1 MITRVVRLSF
11 EPSKLDDFYQ
21 VFEASKLQIAAF
33 NGCIGLQLMQDATEK
48 NVLYTLSFW
57 ENEACLNKYR
67 FSELFKTTWAQTKI
81 LFNNKPQ
88 AFSLE
93 LLQKVK

>member
-11 EPSKLDDFYQ
+11 DPNNLTDFYK
-21 VFEASKLQIAAF
+21 VFEASKIHIAAF
-33 NGCIGLQLMQDATEK
+33 EGCNGLQLMQDATEK
-48 NVLYTLSFW
+48 NVLYTLSYW
-57 ENEACLNKYR
+57 ENEECLNKYR
-67 FSELFKTTWAQTKI
+67 FSDLFKATWSETKI

>member
-1 MITRVVRLSF
+1 MITRIVRLSF
-11 EPSKLDDFYQ
+11 EPSKLEDFYK
-21 VFEASKLQIAAF
+21 VFEATKLQIAAF
-33 NGCIGLQLMQDATEK
+33 EGCNGLQLMQDAAEK
-48 NVLYTLSFW
+48 NVIYTLSYW
-57 ENEACLNKYR
+57 ENEASLNKYR
-67 FSELFKTTWAQTKI
+67 FSELFKVTWSQTKI

>member
-11 EPSKLDDFYQ
+11 EPSKVVEFYK
-21 VFEASKLQIAAF
+21 VFEATKLQIAAF
-33 NGCIGLQLMQDATEK
+33 EGCNGLQLMQDASEK
-48 NVLYTLSFW
+48 NVIYTLSYW
-57 ENEACLNKYR
+57 ENEASLNKYR
-67 FSELFKTTWAQTKI
+67 FSDLFKATWSQTKI

-88 AFSLE
+88 ACSLE

>member
-11 EPSKLDDFYQ
+11 EPSNLAIFYK
-21 VFEASKLQIAAF
+21 VFEDSKLHIAAF
-33 NGCIGLQLMQDATEK
+33 EGCNGLQLMQDVTEK
-48 NVLYTLSFW
+48 NVLYTISYW
-57 ENEACLNKYR
+57 ENEECLNKYR
-67 FSELFKTTWAQTKI
+67 FSELFKATWRQTKI

-93 LLQKVK
+93 LLQKVN

>member
-11 EPSKLDDFYQ
+11 EPSKLANFYE
-21 VFEASKLQIAAF
+21 VFEASKLHIASF
-33 NGCIGLQLMQDATEK
+33 EGCNGLQLMQDATEK
-48 NVLYTLSFW
+48 NVLYTLSYW
-57 ENEACLNKYR
+57 ENEDCLNKYR
-67 FSELFKTTWAQTKI
+67 FSELFKATWSKTKI

>member
-1 MITRVVRLSF
+1 MITRIVRLSF
-11 EPSKLDDFYQ
+11 EPTQLAAFYA

-33 NGCIGLQLMQDATEK
+33 DGCNGLQLMQDANEK
-48 NVLYTLSFW
+48 NVLYTLSYW
-57 ENEACLNKYR
+57 ESEAHLNKYR
-67 FSELFKTTWAQTKI
+67 FSDLFKSTWAQTKI

-88 AFSLE
+88 AFSLQ

>member
-1 MITRVVRLSF
+1 MITRIVRLSF
-11 EPSKLDDFYQ
+11 EPAKVNDFYK

-33 NGCIGLQLMQDATEK
+33 KGCNGLQLMQDANEK
-48 NVLYTLSFW
+48 NVLYTLSYW
-57 ENEACLNKYR
+57 ESEEHLNKYR
-67 FSELFKTTWAQTKI
+67 FSNLFKTTWAQTKI
-81 LFNNKPQ
+81 LFDNKPQ

>member
-1 MITRVVRLSF
+1 MITRIVRLSF
-11 EPSKLDDFYQ
+11 DPAKLDEFYA

-33 NGCIGLQLMQDATEK
+33 EGCNGLQLMQDANEK
-48 NVLYTLSFW
+48 NVLYTLSYW
-57 ENEACLNKYR
+57 DSEAHLNKYR

>member
-1 MITRVVRLSF
+1 MITRIVRLSF
-11 EPSKLDDFYQ
+11 EPNKLEDFNK
-21 VFEASKLQIAAF
+21 VFEATKLQIAAF
-33 NGCIGLQLMQDATEK
+33 EGCNGLQLMQDATEK
-48 NVLYTLSFW
+48 NVIYTLSYW
-57 ENEACLNKYR
+57 ENEASLNKYR
-67 FSELFKTTWAQTKI
+67 FSELFKATWSQTKI